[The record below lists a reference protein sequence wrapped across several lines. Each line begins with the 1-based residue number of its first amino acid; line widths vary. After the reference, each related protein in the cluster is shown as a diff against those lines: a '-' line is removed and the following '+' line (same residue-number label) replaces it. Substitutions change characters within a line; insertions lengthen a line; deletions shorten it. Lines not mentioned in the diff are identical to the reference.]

1 MLDSGGISAC
11 LKDVQLIALI
21 IGISMDST
29 VEEALALAV
38 RLSPFDRGALG
49 WFMASPVALESPG
62 SVLITTLLSES
73 APTSANAVG
82 NP

>member
-1 MLDSGGISAC
+1 
-11 LKDVQLIALI
+11 
-21 IGISMDST
+21 
-29 VEEALALAV
+29 
-38 RLSPFDRGALG
+38 
-49 WFMASPVALESPG
+49 MASPVALESPG